1 LAKIADLVSLQINN
15 GESTAHNELSFA
27 TEGLIVYLNNHVYT
41 SAPFAG
47 YSGSYV
53 SGFGHGSDEN
63 SKNDMVNRVKT
74 EIRRVK
80 GAVLN
85 T

>member
-1 LAKIADLVSLQINN
+1 MAKIADLLSSQSNN
-15 GESTAHNELSFA
+15 GEIAAHNELSFA
-27 TEGLIVYLNNHVYT
+27 TEGLIVYLNNHVY

-47 YSGSYV
+47 YSGSYG

-63 SKNDMVNRVKT
+63 AKNDMVNRVKT
-74 EIRRVK
+74 EIRSVK